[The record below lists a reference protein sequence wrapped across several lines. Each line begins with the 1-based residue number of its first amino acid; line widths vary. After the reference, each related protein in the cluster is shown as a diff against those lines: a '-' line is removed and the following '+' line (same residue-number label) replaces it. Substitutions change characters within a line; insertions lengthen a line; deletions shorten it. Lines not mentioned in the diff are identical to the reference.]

1 MGTAKTIITP
11 AAVTGTNA
19 GAPQR
24 VVILGAAGRDFHNF
38 NVYFRDNPN
47 YVVVAFT
54 ATQIPNIAG
63 RQYPPT
69 LAGPRYPH
77 GIPIV
82 SESELASLIATQQV
96 DLAHFAYSD
105 VSYKQV
111 MQVGAKAMAAGA
123 GYLWLSPRQTM
134 LKARVPVIAV
144 CASRTGAG
152 KSQTSRRLAQLLQTM
167 QQRVVIV
174 RHPMPYGDLAA
185 QAVQR
190 FATLDDL
197 DRYQVT
203 IEEREDY
210 EPHLQAGFVVYAGV
224 DYERILRQAEQ
235 EADLIIWD
243 GGNNDWPFFAPDLW
257 LTVVDP
263 HRADHALRYYP
274 GEINVRLADVIVINK
289 IDTASF
295 EQVEATRRIAH
306 DLNPTARIV
315 DAASPVTVED
325 GEAIRGKRVLVV
337 EDGPTI
343 THGEMAYG
351 AGWVAATRNGAAEI
365 VDPRPYITGALA
377 ATFAKYPQI
386 GPVLPAMGYG
396 PAQIADLAATIAAV
410 PADLVLVATPIDL
423 RQVIALTKPT
433 QRVRY
438 ELQEIGE
445 PTLMTILR
453 QFLAERGKLKEQTS

>member
-1 MGTAKTIITP
+1 MDTPKIIATS
-11 AAVTGTNA
+11 AGVA
-19 GAPQR
+19 GATAGLLQR

-38 NVYFRDNPN
+38 NVYFRDNPH

-63 RQYPPT
+63 RRYPPV
-69 LAGPRYPH
+69 LAGPRYPQ

-82 SESELASLIATQQV
+82 HESELAHLIATEQV

-105 VSYKQV
+105 VRYEQV
-111 MQVGAKAMAAGA
+111 MHIGAKAMAAGA

-134 LKARVPVIAV
+134 LKAKVPVIAV

-152 KSQTSRRLAQLLQTM
+152 KSQTSRRLAQILKNM

-210 EPHLQAGFVVYAGV
+210 EPHIQAGFVVYAGV
-224 DYERILRQAEQ
+224 DYERILRQAEE
-235 EADLIIWD
+235 EADIIIWD
-243 GGNNDWPFFAPDLW
+243 GGNNDWPFFAPHLW

-263 HRADHALRYYP
+263 HRADHALHYHP
-274 GEINVRLADVIVINK
+274 GEINVRMADVIVINK

-295 EQVEATRRIAH
+295 EQIEATRRIAYA
-306 DLNPTARIV
+306 LNPTARIV

-351 AGWVAATRNGAAEI
+351 AGWVAATRHGAAAI
-365 VDPRPYITGALA
+365 VDPRPYLTGALA
-377 ATFAKYPQI
+377 ATFATYPQI

-396 PAQIADLAATIAAV
+396 AAQIADLAATIAAV

-423 RQVIALTKPT
+423 RRVLTLTKPA

-445 PTLMTILR
+445 PTLTTILR
-453 QFLAERGKLKEQTS
+453 QFLAERGK

>member
-1 MGTAKTIITP
+1 MAGPT
-11 AAVTGTNA
+11 A
-19 GAPQR
+19 GALQR

-38 NVYFRDNPN
+38 NVYFRDNPH

-63 RQYPPT
+63 RRYPPV
-69 LAGPRYPH
+69 LAGPRYPQ

-82 SESELASLIATQQV
+82 HESELAHLIATEQV

-105 VSYKQV
+105 VHYEQV
-111 MQVGAKAMAAGA
+111 MHIGAKAMAAGA

-134 LKARVPVIAV
+134 LKASVPVIAV

-152 KSQTSRRLAQLLQTM
+152 KSQTSRRIAQILQTM

-210 EPHLQAGFVVYAGV
+210 EPHIQAGFVVYAGV

-235 EADLIIWD
+235 EADLLIWD

-263 HRADHALRYYP
+263 HRADHALHYYP
-274 GEINVRLADVIVINK
+274 GEINVRMADVIVINK

-295 EQVEATRRIAH
+295 EQVETTRRIAH
-306 DLNPTARIV
+306 ALNPTARVV

-365 VDPRPYITGALA
+365 VDPRPYLAGNLA
-377 ATFAKYPQI
+377 ATFAQYPQI

-396 PAQIADLAATIAAV
+396 AAQIADLAATIAAV

-423 RQVIALTKPT
+423 RRVLTLTKPA

-445 PTLMTILR
+445 PTLTTILR
-453 QFLAERGKLKEQTS
+453 QFLAERGK

>member
-1 MGTAKTIITP
+1 M
-11 AAVTGTNA
+11 TNA
-19 GAPQR
+19 NVTSVQR

-38 NVYFRDNPN
+38 NIYFRDNPQ

-63 RQYPPT
+63 RLYPPA
-69 LAGPRYPH
+69 LAGPRYPQ

-82 SESELASLIATQQV
+82 RESDLAHLIATEQV

-105 VSYKQV
+105 VSYEHV
-111 MQVGAKAMAAGA
+111 MQVGARAMAAGA

-152 KSQTSRRLAQLLQTM
+152 KSQTSRRVAQILQAR

-190 FATLDDL
+190 FATLEDL

-210 EPHLQAGFVVYAGV
+210 EPHVQAGFVVYAGV
-224 DYERILRQAEQ
+224 DYERILRQAEE
-235 EADLIIWD
+235 EADIIIWD

-274 GEINVRLADVIVINK
+274 GEINVRMADVIVINK

-295 EQVEATRRIAH
+295 EQVEATRRIAYA
-306 DLNPTARIV
+306 LKPTARMV

-351 AGWVAATRNGAAEI
+351 AGWVAATRHGAAEI
-365 VDPRPYITGALA
+365 VDPRPYATGALA
-377 ATFAKYPQI
+377 TTFANYPRI

-423 RQVIALTKPT
+423 RRVLTLSKPA

-445 PTLMTILR
+445 PTLTTILQ
-453 QFLAERGKLKEQTS
+453 QFLAERGQ

>member
-1 MGTAKTIITP
+1 MSKPNTVANSATL
-11 AAVTGTNA
+11 TNA
-19 GAPQR
+19 SVTPVQR

-38 NVYFRDNPN
+38 NVYFRDNPH

-63 RQYPPT
+63 RRYPPA
-69 LAGPRYPH
+69 LAGPRYPQ

-82 SESELASLIATQQV
+82 CESELAHLIATEQV

-105 VSYKQV
+105 VRYEQV

-152 KSQTSRRLAQLLQTM
+152 KSQTSRRIAQILQTM

-210 EPHLQAGFVVYAGV
+210 EPHIQAGFVVYAGV

-235 EADLIIWD
+235 EADIIIWD
-243 GGNNDWPFFAPDLW
+243 GGNNDWPFFVPDLW
-257 LTVVDP
+257 VTVVDP
-263 HRADHALRYYP
+263 HRADHALHYYP

-295 EQVEATRRIAH
+295 EQIEVTRRIAH
-306 DLNPTARIV
+306 ALNPMARVV

-351 AGWVAATRNGAAEI
+351 AGWVAATRHGAAEI
-365 VDPRPYITGALA
+365 VDPRPYLAGALA
-377 ATFAKYPQI
+377 ATFAQYPQI

-396 PAQIADLAATIAAV
+396 AAQIADLAATIAAV

-423 RQVIALTKPT
+423 RRVLTVSKPA

-438 ELQEIGE
+438 DLQEIGE
-445 PTLMTILR
+445 PTLTTILR
-453 QFLAERGKLKEQTS
+453 QFLAERGK

>member
-1 MGTAKTIITP
+1 MSKAIIGAVP
-11 AAVTGTNA
+11 ATLTNA
-19 GAPQR
+19 SVTPVQR

-54 ATQIPNIAG
+54 ATQIPNISG
-63 RQYPPT
+63 RRYPSV
-69 LAGPRYPH
+69 LAGPRYPQ

-82 SESELASLIATQQV
+82 HESELAHLIATEQV
-96 DLAHFAYSD
+96 DFAHFAYSD
-105 VSYKQV
+105 VRYEQV

-144 CASRTGAG
+144 CASLTGAG
-152 KSQTSRRLAQLLQTM
+152 KSQTNRRIAQILQTL
-167 QQRVVIV
+167 QQRVIIV

-210 EPHLQAGFVVYAGV
+210 EPHIQAGFVVYAGV
-224 DYERILRQAEQ
+224 DYERILRQAEE
-235 EADLIIWD
+235 EADILIWD

-257 LTVVDP
+257 VTVVDA
-263 HRADHALRYYP
+263 HRADHALHYYS

-289 IDTASF
+289 IDTVSF
-295 EQVEATRRIAH
+295 EQIEATRRIAH
-306 DLNPTARIV
+306 ALNPNARVV

-365 VDPRPYITGALA
+365 VDPRPYLTGALA
-377 ATFAKYPQI
+377 ATFAQYPQI

-396 PAQIADLAATIAAV
+396 AAQIADLAATIAAV
-410 PADLVLVATPIDL
+410 PADLVLIATPIDL
-423 RQVIALTKPT
+423 RRVIALTKPA
-433 QRVRY
+433 QHVRY

-445 PTLMTILR
+445 PTLTTILR
-453 QFLAERGKLKEQTS
+453 QFLAEQGK